1 MKTINYI
8 LIFIL
13 TGLLTVA
20 CGGGGN
26 SVVAISPTDVSAI
39 ELPIKNISSS
49 LLVAFIPVAL

>member
-8 LIFIL
+8 LIFTL
-13 TGLLTVA
+13 TALITVA

-26 SVVAISPTDVSAI
+26 SVVSTSLTDASSI
-39 ELPIKNISSS
+39 ELAIKNVSSS